1 MALSQD
7 NIIDIS
13 PKLKKTENIINEKP
27 VYKAEFGVAPSVLS
41 MLPSSTT
48 IAGFAIGISIGL
60 FAGFY
65 FARK

>member
-1 MALSQD
+1 MAQE

-13 PKLKKTENIINEKP
+13 PRLRKTEERINEKP

-41 MLPSSTT
+41 MLPSSIT
-48 IAGFAIGISIGL
+48 IAGFALGVAVGL